1 MAVLAVAALGG
12 AVGFGLTGT
21 AIGLSI
27 GWAVGSYLGSQLFP
41 TQLPDVE
48 GPRVTDLTAST
59 SSYGLT
65 RTRGYGTI
73 GVAGNLIWSA
83 PLTEHRQTDTVGG
96 KGGGG
101 SSQKVRTYSYTVSCA
116 WALCEGPVSA
126 VRRIWFDT
134 ELVWDSRETN
144 TGISVK
150 EGVNLRVY
158 RGIEEQGQDSTIAEI
173 EGLDNTPAYRGT
185 CYIVTKDLDLTPWGN
200 RRPSVRAEVVIEATG
215 TNPAQSF
222 AAVGFNS
229 LHTDRASYWTS
240 VTDLV
245 GDDIGIYD
253 IATNT
258 LIASWPLPSLG
269 VGSVE
274 TCGFH
279 NGIIYAIGWVDNND
293 IRYISYDAITG
304 EQLWIS
310 GDYASA
316 AFVPQDSTTMA
327 HKEFMT
333 SGGFLGSGFFIFEY
347 GDDGSLIPVF
357 STSDGPTSCEY
368 YGSQVEP
375 DTGYV
380 WMLVD
385 DVSKPT
391 LYLVKLDLNP
401 DYVAG
406 ISAVKYITSYQKV
419 DLKQCFDSNGE
430 YIGTGGAAADNFYD
444 VRFMLAY
451 DPSTQSIII
460 HQFTDGSGTY
470 LPEGIYRLECTTRHD
485 LSTLRIAASRTDIVT
500 TQNNETLNIGNT
512 PLGDG
517 IVYYESNG
525 DRLFLLNALD
535 LATVDVIDWSGSIPN
550 LLAYNTPQGDWQS
563 RGLIQGVNSNGAW
576 KLQWDRWPATG
587 QTLDIVVA
595 DICTRHGLAAEEIDV
610 TDLATKTVNGFT
622 LSRPVKARAQIESLM
637 GAYFFEAVE
646 TDQKLVFQLK
656 DNASLTTITE
666 DELAAHEPGQQL
678 PDAVLLKRKELY
690 QLPQTVQVTCV
701 SRELEYEPTS
711 QYSRQPT
718 SPTED
723 LLKLEFP
730 LVFTDDE
737 AAQIAEKWMQ
747 SIRAER
753 HTGTIVLGP
762 KYLQYNPGDIVTV
775 QNNGVSYQF
784 RLLKTAMGGLPG
796 LIKAEVSTY
805 DAQAYDS
812 QAVGAAPIGF
822 YSATLNQAPIS
833 AFFMVWA
840 PPLRDSE
847 DDGGFYAAFAPYSI
861 PDTWKGATLYRRPL
875 DGDTWTELATGLSR
889 ALVVNEAAGA
899 ILPEGENA
907 TTWDWVN
914 TINVRVWNSDTLATE
929 TELDVLNGLNALF
942 FPVSGE
948 LLQFQVATLEGDG
961 TYTLSGLLRGR
972 RGTDFGMDDH
982 VTGEVAIMLDAGR
995 LYRVQDSA
1003 ANYLTTF
1010 QYAAVTLESTLER
1023 ARKENWTSQGSFIK
1037 PLSPVGLEASRN
1049 AVNND
1054 LELSWIR
1061 RARLNA
1067 QWLDLVDVPLDEP
1080 TEEYDVELYQ
1090 GADLL
1095 RTERVIGASSF
1106 VYTAAMQST
1115 DTGGDL
1121 AGDFNF
1127 CVYQISSRVGRGWGA
1142 CLETIIEP
1150 VATNFDEYLVNEVP
1164 ANWQIIQPAYQTW
1177 EILDAGGGDLYVNH
1191 NHAGHGWSMLNWKRT
1206 KVHRDVEVL
1215 VKSRQWLE
1223 TTFSGD
1229 AIYGVQVRSDAT
1241 LYNGYL
1247 AGFWNDTGT
1256 AVLCAPSG
1264 SGNAYSWVLN
1274 VPTKKQASN
1283 EWWWTR
1289 LQCVGN
1295 EIKAKFWKDGTGE
1308 PAGWDIEITDTTFP
1322 DAGFSGLRGHYH
1334 YWAGPTQWDFF
1345 SQAYDGHP
1353 APNTV

>member
-12 AVGFGLTGT
+12 AVGFGITGT

-48 GPRVTDLTAST
+48 GPRVTDLAAST

-65 RTRGYGTI
+65 RTRAYGTV

-126 VRRIWFDT
+126 VRRVWFDS
-134 ELVWDSRETN
+134 ELVWDARDTN

-150 EGVNLRVY
+150 EGVSLRVY
-158 RGIEEQGQDSTIAEI
+158 RGIEAQGQDSTIAEI
-173 EGLDNTPAYRGT
+173 EGIDNTPAYRGT
-185 CYIVTKDLDLTPWGN
+185 CYLVVKDLDLTPWGN
-200 RRPSVRAEVVIEATG
+200 RRPNVRAEVVVEATG
-215 TNPAQSF
+215 SNPANQF
-222 AAVGFNS
+222 ANVGGNS
-229 LHTDRASYWTS
+229 LHTDRYSQWVS
-240 VTDLV
+240 VTDLIA
-245 GDDIGIYD
+245 DDIKIYD
-253 IATNT
+253 IATGT
-258 LIASWPLPSLG
+258 LIAGWPLEVLG
-269 VGSVE
+269 GIGSVQ
-274 TCGFH
+274 TVGFR
-279 NGIIYAIGWVDNND
+279 NGIVYALGWVDNND
-293 IRYISYDAITG
+293 LRLTSYDASTGEKLWMSQDITG
-304 EQLWIS
+304 
-310 GDYASA
+310 YT
-316 AFVPQDSTTMA
+316 VHVDSTIQA
-327 HKEFMT
+327 HKEWMV
-333 SGGFLGSGFFIFEY
+333 GGNFLGVGFTIYEY
-347 GDDGSLIPVF
+347 EDDGSLSIVADIN
-357 STSDGPTSCEY
+357 TGPPSCAY
-368 YGSQVEP
+368 CGSQVEP
-375 DTGYV
+375 DTGYIWV
-380 WMLVD
+380 LQD
-385 DVSKPT
+385 DIGKPT
-391 LYLVKLDLNP
+391 LFLVKIDLNP
-401 DYVAG
+401 DYAAG
-406 ISAVKYITSYQKV
+406 LSAVKWEVSYQQV
-419 DLKQCFDSNGE
+419 DLTQCFDSNGE
-430 YIGTGGAAADNFYD
+430 YIGTGGAAIDNFYD
-444 VRFMLAY
+444 CREHLQY

-460 HQFTDGSGTY
+460 NAFTDNGDTY
-470 LPEGIYRLECTTRHD
+470 LGQGLYRLECTTRHD
-485 LSTLRIAASRTDIVT
+485 LTTLRIAASRTDIVPH
-500 TQNNETLNIGNT
+500 QDNATLNIGNVL
-512 PLGDG
+512 LGDG
-517 IVYYESNG
+517 LGYYESGGN
-525 DRLFLLNALD
+525 DLLVFNTLD
-535 LATVDVIDWSGSIPN
+535 LTTVDQIEWTLPN
-550 LLAYNTPQGDWQS
+550 LLTYQYPQGDWQA
-563 RGLIQGVNSNGAW
+563 RGILQWVINNGLY

-587 QTLDIVVA
+587 MGLDVVVA
-595 DICTRHGLAAEEIDV
+595 DICSRHGLAASEVDV
-610 TDLATKTVNGFT
+610 TDLATKTVNGFI

-637 GAYFFEAVE
+637 AAYFFEAVE
-646 TDQKLVFQLK
+646 TDQQLVFQLK
-656 DNASLTTITE
+656 DNASLTTIIE
-666 DELAAHEPGQQL
+666 DELAAREPGQQL

-701 SRELEYEPTS
+701 SRELEYEPTT

-730 LVFTDDE
+730 LVFSDDE
-737 AAQIAEKWMQ
+737 AAQIAEKWLQ
-747 SIRAER
+747 SVRAER

-762 KYLQYNPGDIVTV
+762 KYLEYNPGDIVTV
-775 QNNGVSYQF
+775 QSNGVSYQF

-812 QAVGAAPIGF
+812 AAVGASPIGF

-847 DDGGFYAAFAPYSI
+847 DDGGFYAAFAPYAI

-875 DGDTWTELATGLSR
+875 DGDTWTELATGLNR
-889 ALVVNEAAGA
+889 ALIVNEAAGA
-899 ILPEGENA
+899 ILAAGENA

-914 TINVRVWNSDTLATE
+914 SINVRVWNNDSLATE
-929 TELDVLNGLNALF
+929 TELDVLNGANALF
-942 FPVSGE
+942 FPLSGE

-961 TYTLSGLLRGR
+961 TYTLTGLLRGR
-972 RGTDFGMDDH
+972 RGTDFGQDDH
-982 VTGEVAIMLDAGR
+982 ATGEVAVMLDASK
-995 LYRVQDSA
+995 LYKVEDST
-1003 ANYLTTF
+1003 ANYLQTF
-1010 QYAAVTLESTLER
+1010 QYASVTIDSTLER
-1023 ARKENWTSQGSFIK
+1023 ARKENWTNQGSFVK
-1037 PLSPVGLEASRN
+1037 PLSPVGLVANRN
-1049 AVNND
+1049 TVNND

-1067 QWLDLVDVPLDEP
+1067 QWVDLVDVPLDEP

-1095 RTERVIGASSF
+1095 RTERVIGQASF

-1127 CVYQISSRVGRGWGA
+1127 CVYQISSRVGRGWGG

-1150 VATNFDEYLVNEVP
+1150 VATNFNEYLVTEVP
-1164 ANWQIIQPAYQTW
+1164 ANWEIWKGAYADW
-1177 EILDAGGGDLYVNH
+1177 EILDAGGGDLYLNH
-1191 NHAGHGWSMLNWKRT
+1191 NHGSHGWSALHWKRT
-1206 KVHRDVEVL
+1206 KEHRDCEVL
-1215 VKSRQWLE
+1215 MKCRQWLE
-1223 TTFSGD
+1223 TTLSGD
-1229 AIYGVQVRSDAT
+1229 AVYGVQVRSDDT
-1241 LYNGYL
+1241 FYNGYL

-1264 SGNAYSWVLN
+1264 TGNSYSWSLQ

-1283 EWWWTR
+1283 EWWWVR
-1289 LQCVGN
+1289 LSAVGSD
-1295 EIKAKFWKDGTGE
+1295 IKAKFWKDGDSE
-1308 PAGWDIEITDTTFP
+1308 PGAWDIEITDTTFP
-1322 DAGFSGLRGHYH
+1322 DAGRSCLRSHYH
-1334 YWAGPTQWDFF
+1334 YWAGPSQWDFF